1 MIYSGRT
8 GFGQIFRSIALN
20 SGAIR
25 LNRPINLTQTS
36 SPSPRSVKP
45 DRLLAG
51 IHLSATELIAL
62 KPRCNALSLPMHR
75 PSVSALAGAYRS
87 RFRGRGVDFVES
99 RNYLPGDDIRN
110 MDWRVTARTGKAHT
124 KIFQEERERP
134 VLVVV
139 DASSSLYFG
148 TRTRLKSV
156 AAGHLAAAIAWAAV
170 RRGDRIGAFLF
181 APDKH
186 REFRP
191 AGGRRGAMR
200 VIQGLVDWLN
210 PESLA
215 AGQEPLSVSL
225 ERVRHTVRPGSL
237 VLIISDF
244 FSLDE
249 QCHRHL
255 SQLRQHNDVIGCQ
268 VMDPAEQD
276 LPAGRFPISDG
287 EQSSMLDTYKTLPR
301 KQFNRMSVAH
311 RDMPRRMFQR
321 HKCGWLI
328 LKTTDDAVDVLGR
341 ELQILVGRA
350 A

>member
-1 MIYSGRT
+1 MTDVFPG
-8 GFGQIFRSIALN
+8 
-20 SGAIR
+20 
-25 LNRPINLTQTS
+25 
-36 SPSPRSVKP
+36 
-45 DRLLAG
+45 DG
-51 IHLSATELIAL
+51 IHLSASELIAL

-110 MDWRVTARTGKAHT
+110 MDWRVTARTGKPYT

-139 DASSSLYFG
+139 DASPSLYFG

-156 AAGHLAAAIAWAAV
+156 SAGKLAAAIAWAAV

-186 REFRP
+186 RELRP

-200 VIQGLVDWLN
+200 VIQGLVDWLD
-210 PESLA
+210 PETA
-215 AGQEPLSVSL
+215 QQGYEPLSASL
-225 ERVRHTVRPGSL
+225 ERVRHAVRPGSL

-244 FSLDE
+244 FNLDE

-255 SQLRQHNDVIGCQ
+255 SRLRQHNDVIGCQ
-268 VMDPAEQD
+268 VMDPAEQF

-287 EQSSMLDTYKTLPR
+287 EHSAMLDTHRATSRQQFDLMSTEHGEIPR
-301 KQFNRMSVAH
+301 C
-311 RDMPRRMFQR
+311 MFQR
-321 HKCGWLI
+321 HKCGWMV
-328 LKTTDDAVDVLGR
+328 LKTTDDPVDVLGR
-341 ELQILVGRA
+341 ELRILVGRGA
-350 A
+350 

>member
-1 MIYSGRT
+1 MT
-8 GFGQIFRSIALN
+8 DFRP
-20 SGAIR
+20 G
-25 LNRPINLTQTS
+25 
-36 SPSPRSVKP
+36 
-45 DRLLAG
+45 DG
-51 IHLSATELIAL
+51 IHLSAPELIAL

-75 PSVSALAGAYRS
+75 PAASSLAGAYRS

-156 AAGHLAAAIAWAAV
+156 AAGHLAAAISWAAV
-170 RRGDRIGAFLF
+170 RRGDRIGAFMF
-181 APDKH
+181 APGGH
-186 REFRP
+186 RELRP

-200 VIQGLVDWLN
+200 VIQGLVEWLN
-210 PESLA
+210 PGPAVE
-215 AGQEPLSVSL
+215 GQVALSVAL

-244 FSLDE
+244 FNLDD

-255 SQLRQHNDVIGCQ
+255 SRLRQHNDVIGCQ
-268 VMDPAEQD
+268 IMDPAEQH
-276 LPAGRFPISDG
+276 LPAGRFPITDG
-287 EQSSMLDTYKTLPR
+287 NHSAMLDTH
-301 KQFNRMSVAH
+301 MSQSR
-311 RDMPRRMFQR
+311 RDFEQMSEQHGELPRRMFQR
-321 HKCGWLI
+321 HKCGWVL
-328 LKTTDDAVDVLGR
+328 LSTTDDPVEVLGR
-341 ELQILVGRA
+341 ELRILLGRVA
-350 A
+350 

>member
-1 MIYSGRT
+1 MT
-8 GFGQIFRSIALN
+8 QALP
-20 SGAIR
+20 G
-25 LNRPINLTQTS
+25 
-36 SPSPRSVKP
+36 
-45 DRLLAG
+45 DG
-51 IHLSATELIAL
+51 IHLTASELIAL

-110 MDWRVTARTGKAHT
+110 MDWRVTARTGKPHT

-139 DASSSLYFG
+139 DAAPSLYFG

-156 AAGHLAAAIAWAAV
+156 AAGQLAAAIAWAAV

-186 REFRP
+186 RELRP

-200 VIQGLVDWLN
+200 VIQGLVDWLD
-210 PESLA
+210 PESVSQ
-215 AGQEPLSVSL
+215 GYEPLSVSL
-225 ERVRHTVRPGSL
+225 ERVRHAVRPGSL

-244 FSLDE
+244 FNLDE

-255 SQLRQHNDVIGCQ
+255 SRLRQHNDVIGCQ
-268 VMDPAEQD
+268 VMDPAEQF

-287 EQSSMLDTYKTLPR
+287 KHSAR
-301 KQFNRMSVAH
+301 KKFPH
-311 RDMPRRMFQR
+311 R
-321 HKCGWLI
+321 
-328 LKTTDDAVDVLGR
+328 
-341 ELQILVGRA
+341 
-350 A
+350 